1 MTHHLTNKEQLL
13 LEDLKQHEKV
23 CIKKYQDYANQ
34 VQDPQLKE
42 LLNNYAQQ
50 EQNHLNSINQMLAG
64 QIPSM
69 GQGQQGQQSQQ
80 SQQSQQNQQN
90 QQQQFSQTAAQQ
102 SGSEA
107 NQNDAMLLNDLL
119 MTEKYVSSAYDT
131 AIFEFS
137 DPQMRQALNHIQQEE
152 QQHGEGIFNYMS
164 AHGMYNTQ

>member
-1 MTHHLTNKEQLL
+1 MAHQLTNKEQLL
-13 LEDLKQHEKV
+13 LEDLKQHEMV

-34 VQDPQLKE
+34 VHDPQLKD

-50 EQNHLNSINQMLAG
+50 EQNHLNSINEMLG
-64 QIPSM
+64 GRVPSI

-80 SQQSQQNQQN
+80 SQQGQQN
-90 QQQQFSQTAAQQ
+90 QQQQFSQTAAGQ
-102 SGSEA
+102 SGSAA

-131 AIFEFS
+131 AIFEFT

>member
-1 MTHHLTNKEQLL
+1 MAQQLTQKEQLL

-69 GQGQQGQQSQQ
+69 GQGQLG
-80 SQQSQQNQQN
+80 QQSQQNQQN

-119 MTEKYVSSAYDT
+119 MTEKYVSS
-131 AIFEFS
+131 
-137 DPQMRQALNHIQQEE
+137 
-152 QQHGEGIFNYMS
+152 
-164 AHGMYNTQ
+164 

>member
-1 MTHHLTNKEQLL
+1 MTHHLTKKEQML
-13 LEDLKQHEKV
+13 LEDLKQHEQV

-42 LLNNYAQQ
+42 LLNSYAQQ
-50 EQNHLNSINQMLAG
+50 EENHLNSVNEMISG
-64 QIPSM
+64 QVPSM
-69 GQGQQGQQSQQ
+69 GPGQQN
-80 SQQSQQNQQN
+80 QQNRQSQQN
-90 QQQQFSQTAAQQ
+90 QQQQFSQTAAGQ
-102 SGSEA
+102 SGSAA

-131 AIFEFS
+131 AIFEFT

>member
-1 MTHHLTNKEQLL
+1 ML

-34 VQDPQLKE
+34 VQDPQLKD

-50 EQNHLNSINQMLAG
+50 EQNHLNSINEMLG
-64 QIPSM
+64 GRVPSI

-80 SQQSQQNQQN
+80 SQQGQQN
-90 QQQQFSQTAAQQ
+90 QQQQFSQTAAGQ
-102 SGSEA
+102 SGSAA

-131 AIFEFS
+131 AIFEFI

>member
-1 MTHHLTNKEQLL
+1 M
-13 LEDLKQHEKV
+13 
-23 CIKKYQDYANQ
+23 
-34 VQDPQLKE
+34 
-42 LLNNYAQQ
+42 
-50 EQNHLNSINQMLAG
+50 NSINQMLAG

>member
-1 MTHHLTNKEQLL
+1 MAHQLTKKEQLL

-34 VQDPQLKE
+34 VQDPQLKD

-50 EQNHLNSINQMLAG
+50 EQNHLNSINEMLG
-64 QIPSM
+64 GRVPSI

-80 SQQSQQNQQN
+80 SQQGQQN
-90 QQQQFSQTAAQQ
+90 QQQQFSQTAAGQ
-102 SGSEA
+102 SGSAA

-119 MTEKYVSSAYDT
+119 MTEKNVFSAYDT
-131 AIFEFS
+131 AIFEFT

>member
-1 MTHHLTNKEQLL
+1 MAQQLTQKEQLL

-69 GQGQQGQQSQQ
+69 GQGQLG
-80 SQQSQQNQQN
+80 QQSQQNQQN

>member
-69 GQGQQGQQSQQ
+69 GQGQLG
-80 SQQSQQNQQN
+80 QQSQQNQQN

-152 QQHGEGIFNYMS
+152 QQHGEGIFNYMN
-164 AHGMYNTQ
+164 AHGMYNPQ

>member
-1 MTHHLTNKEQLL
+1 MAQQLTQKEQLL

-64 QIPSM
+64 QIPSI

-80 SQQSQQNQQN
+80 SQQGQQN
-90 QQQQFSQTAAQQ
+90 QQQQFSQTAAGQ
-102 SGSEA
+102 SGSAA

-152 QQHGEGIFNYMS
+152 QQHGEGIFNYMN
-164 AHGMYNTQ
+164 AHGMYNPQ

>member
-1 MTHHLTNKEQLL
+1 MAHQLTNKEQLL
-13 LEDLKQHEKV
+13 LEDLKQHEMV

-34 VQDPQLKE
+34 VHDPQLKD

-50 EQNHLNSINQMLAG
+50 EQNHLNSINEMLG
-64 QIPSM
+64 GRVPSI

-80 SQQSQQNQQN
+80 SQQGQQN

-119 MTEKYVSSAYDT
+119 MTEK
-131 AIFEFS
+131 
-137 DPQMRQALNHIQQEE
+137 
-152 QQHGEGIFNYMS
+152 
-164 AHGMYNTQ
+164 

>member
-1 MTHHLTNKEQLL
+1 MAHQLTKKEQLL

-69 GQGQQGQQSQQ
+69 GQGQQG
-80 SQQSQQNQQN
+80 QQSQQNQQN

-164 AHGMYNTQ
+164 AHGMYNPQ

>member
-1 MTHHLTNKEQLL
+1 MTHHLTKKEQML
-13 LEDLKQHEKV
+13 LEDLKQHEQV

-34 VQDPQLKE
+34 VQDPQLKD

-50 EQNHLNSINQMLAG
+50 EQNHLNSINEMLG
-64 QIPSM
+64 GRVPSI

-80 SQQSQQNQQN
+80 SQQGQQN
-90 QQQQFSQTAAQQ
+90 QQQQFSQTAAGQ
-102 SGSEA
+102 SGSTA

-131 AIFEFS
+131 AIFEFT

>member
-1 MTHHLTNKEQLL
+1 MAQQLTQKEQLL

-80 SQQSQQNQQN
+80 SQQNH
-90 QQQQFSQTAAQQ
+90 QQQFSQTAAQQ